1 MKKKLSER
9 FFDRL
14 RKEFFILI
22 PDDAYI
28 YLTHAGRHL
37 KSAGTYTSVIRSRSD
52 PYFEIGLFENIK
64 ELLRCPNLSAKKQY
78 DYNLPRCIEVSCDCK
93 GGKCLGLY
101 HKKYK
106 EDTF

>member
-1 MKKKLSER
+1 MNDFGIVLLASER
-9 FFDRL
+9 SGSNLL
-14 RKEFFILI
+14 RSLLGNHSQISAPVAPHLLVEFYNSSKYYGDLR
-22 PDDAYI
+22 D
-28 YLTHAGRHL
+28 LQ
-37 KSAGTYTSVIRSRSD
+37 
-52 PYFEIGLFENIK
+52 NIK